1 MSAPAAPSAPNAPSP
16 GIRVEHLSKVFRVRT
31 RAPGV
36 LAAMKALVR
45 PTTRDVHALED
56 VSFTIGR
63 GERVAFVGANGAGKS
78 TTIKVLTGILR
89 PTSGEVEVLGHVPFR
104 ERTAL
109 ARRIGT
115 VFGQRSRLWWHL
127 PPRDTFTLLGTIYD
141 QPDAMHRDRTERLI
155 DAFRIGA
162 LVDKPVKTLSL
173 GERMRCELV
182 AALLH
187 APDLLFLDEPTIG
200 LDVTAK
206 AVIRDLVRERSER
219 DGCTVLLASHDT
231 GDMERVCDRVL
242 VIHRGRLLLDRSV
255 AALRSGFLRRKRVT
269 LHTIEPEPVVA
280 LEGATLVE
288 RGPHRVVLDVDPS
301 VRPVGAIVAAA
312 LASVRLDDL
321 SVEDPP
327 LEEVVAAIYASA
339 DAGPVAGPA
348 GGARP

>member
-1 MSAPAAPSAPNAPSP
+1 MPAPA
-16 GIRVEHLSKVFRVRT
+16 IHVERLSKIFRVRE
-31 RAPGV
+31 RPPGV
-36 LAAMKALVR
+36 LGAMKGLF
-45 PTTRDVHALED
+45 TSKTREVHALED
-56 VSFTIGR
+56 VTFSIAP

-89 PTSGEVEVLGHVPFR
+89 PTSGTVDVLGMVPSEDR
-104 ERTAL
+104 QTL

-127 PPRDTFTLLGTIYD
+127 PARDTFALLGTIYD
-141 QPDAMHRDRTERLI
+141 QPDAIHRARTDRLVDT
-155 DAFRIGA
+155 FRIGS

-206 AVIRDLVRERSER
+206 AIIRDLVRERSEQ

-231 GDMERVCDRVL
+231 GDMESVCDRVL

-269 LHTIEPEPVVA
+269 LRTVEADPQVEVA
-280 LEGATLVE
+280 GATIVE
-288 RGPHRVVLDVDPS
+288 RGPHRVVLDVDPAAHS
-301 VRPVGAIVAAA
+301 IGAVVAAA
-312 LASVRLDDL
+312 ISTVRLDDI

-327 LEEVVAAIYASA
+327 FEEIVKAIYASA
-339 DAGPVAGPA
+339 DVGPVANSPGEPTALIGPNA
-348 GGARP
+348 

>member
-1 MSAPAAPSAPNAPSP
+1 VSPAPAIHVA
-16 GIRVEHLSKVFRVRT
+16 HLSKVFRVRE
-31 RAPGV
+31 RAPG
-36 LAAMKALVR
+36 LRGAVR
-45 PTTRDVHALED
+45 GLFVAKTREVHALED
-56 VSFTIGR
+56 VSFSIAP

-89 PTSGEVEVLGHVPFR
+89 PTSGEVRVLGFVPSD
-104 ERTAL
+104 ERQAL

-127 PPRDTFTLLGTIYD
+127 PPRDTFALLGTIYD
-141 QPDAMHRDRTERLI
+141 QPDALHRERTTRLV
-155 DAFRIGA
+155 DTFQIGA

-206 AVIRDLVRERSER
+206 AIIRDLVRERSEQ

-231 GDMERVCDRVL
+231 GDMEQVCDRVL

-269 LHTIEPEPVVA
+269 LRTVEPEPVVNVP
-280 LEGATLVE
+280 GATLVE
-288 RGPHRVVLDVDPS
+288 RGPHRVVLDVDPAAN
-301 VRPVGAIVAAA
+301 PIGAVVAAA
-312 LASVRLDDL
+312 IATVRLEDL

-327 LEEVVAAIYASA
+327 FEEVVKAIYASA
-339 DAGPVAGPA
+339 EAESAADRTP
-348 GGARP
+348 GGARGPRP